1 MKLDSK
7 KIKALVLT
15 YGALTLPVAT
25 AVFAM
30 NASGLIKVLSFLS
43 GLIPVIARQANPKD
57 PFTLNLL
64 AVAQTEVDAQLAKQ
78 KKSKA

>member
-7 KIKALVLT
+7 KIKALALT

-30 NASGLIKVLSFLS
+30 NASGLVKVLSFLS

-64 AVAQTEVDAQLAKQ
+64 AVAKSEVDAELDKQ

>member
-7 KIKALVLT
+7 KIKSLVVT
-15 YGALTLPVAT
+15 YGSLTLPVAIAT
-25 AVFAM
+25 FAM
-30 NASGLIKVLSFLS
+30 NANGQVKILSFLS

-64 AVAQTEVDAQLAKQ
+64 AVAKTEIDAAVKKQ
-78 KKSKA
+78 SKPKA

>member
-25 AVFAM
+25 TVFAM
-30 NASGLIKVLSFLS
+30 NASGLVKVLSLLS

-64 AVAQTEVDAQLAKQ
+64 AVAQTEVDAELVKQ

>member
-7 KIKALVLT
+7 KIQALVLT
-15 YGALTLPVAT
+15 YGSLTLPVAT

-30 NASGLIKVLSFLS
+30 NGSAMFKVLAFLS

-64 AVAQTEVDAQLAKQ
+64 AVAKAEIDAEIAKQ
-78 KKSKA
+78 KKPQA

>member
-1 MKLDSK
+1 MKLDTK

-30 NASGLIKVLSFLS
+30 NASGLVKVLSFFS
-43 GLIPVIARQANPKD
+43 GLIPVIARQANPND

-64 AVAQTEVDAQLAKQ
+64 AVAKSEIDAELAKQ

>member
-30 NASGLIKVLSFLS
+30 NASGLVKVLSLLS

-64 AVAQTEVDAQLAKQ
+64 AVAQTEVDAEIAKQ
-78 KKSKA
+78 KKTKA

>member
-15 YGALTLPVAT
+15 YGSLTLPVAT

-30 NASGLIKVLSFLS
+30 NASGLVKVLSFLS

-64 AVAQTEVDAQLAKQ
+64 AVAKSEIDAEIAKQ
-78 KKSKA
+78 KKTKA